1 MALFTMTVHLQT
13 YVRVCVHERITW
25 QLHLPLKRK
34 TPSTEKIKAM
44 MTGLSKL
51 LKKRVMLYAPLIHL
65 HRSRILPYK
74 IWCWSSATQFF
85 CNTLRPKNNHMITWK
100 KEN

>member
-51 LKKRVMLYAPLIHL
+51 IKFGVGLAR
-65 HRSRILPYK
+65 RS
-74 IWCWSSATQFF
+74 SSAILRLTSSEI
-85 CNTLRPKNNHMITWK
+85 LRPRTFLLLSSHSV
-100 KEN
+100 